1 MIPATPQPD
10 PSVILDLLEAFRRS
24 KTMFAA
30 VSLGIFDT
38 LEEGPKSLAELARSL
53 DLNPDALERLLDG
66 CIGLQLLD
74 RQGMPTRTRRS
85 PRPISAS
92 GAHRV

>member
-1 MIPATPQPD
+1 MIPTGSQPD

-38 LEEGPKSLAELARSL
+38 LEDGPRPLDELAV
-53 DLNPDALERLLDG
+53 A
-66 CIGLQLLD
+66 
-74 RQGMPTRTRRS
+74 
-85 PRPISAS
+85 PI
-92 GAHRV
+92 